1 MKLRRRFL
9 LQGAAAAAALV
20 LSACAQWG
28 SVRQDT
34 PPIVFVHGNGDTAA
48 LWLTTQWRFES
59 NGWPRDRLHAIEVPY
74 PLARDDDSKPQPGR
88 TSTAEHMAYL
98 SAEVD
103 KVLMAT
109 GAKQV
114 VLMANSRGG
123 NAVRNYIQNGAGAA
137 KVSHAILGGTP
148 NHGVWAIPGFREGN
162 EFSGTGPFL
171 KSLNA
176 PKNAAGDE
184 VTGPVKWMTI
194 RSDNNDKFA
203 QPDGLWIGQKGTPTF
218 VTFAGP
224 ELKGA
229 TNVVIPRIDHRETSY
244 SPAAFDA
251 AYRFITGQAPK
262 TTGFAAEPNI
272 VLNGKVTGLGLDSN
286 NATSGGFVN
295 NLPIHSATVEIYET
309 NAATGERIGD
319 AALSKT
325 TAADSTNGAEGL
337 WWGPFTAKPGA
348 SYEFVISAPGYDTLH
363 IYRSAFPRS
372 SNILHLR
379 AERIA
384 PADKDAGSVTSFT
397 RPRGYFDAD
406 RDTLSFDGMSPPPGI
421 RKGTGAGLAASKIK
435 SPAGSAPRS
444 ISAEFNGQKLTG
456 RTWPAEQGHFTLLEL
471 HD

>member
-1 MKLRRRFL
+1 MKLLRRYL
-9 LQGAAAAAALV
+9 LQGAALAAALV
-20 LSACAQWG
+20 VSACANFGG
-28 SVRQDT
+28 SRTDM
-34 PPIVFVHGNGDTAA
+34 PPILFVHGNGDTAA

-59 NGWPRDRLHAIEVPY
+59 NGWPRERLHAIDVPY
-74 PLARDDDSKPQPGR
+74 PLSRDDDSKPQAGR
-88 TSTAEHMAYL
+88 TSTSEQMAFL

-103 KVLMAT
+103 KVLAAT
-109 GAKQV
+109 GARQV

-123 NAVRNYIQNGAGAA
+123 YAVRNYIQNGGGAA

-148 NHGVWAIPGFREGN
+148 NHGVWAIPGFREGS

-244 SPAAFDA
+244 GPAAFDA
-251 AYRFITGQAPK
+251 AYRFITGKAPS
-262 TTGFAAEPNI
+262 TTDFSPEASI
-272 VLNGKVTGLGLDSN
+272 VLNGRVTGLGVDSN
-286 NATSGGFVN
+286 NPTTGGFVN
-295 NLPIHSATVEIYET
+295 NLPVNAATVEIFET
-309 NAATGERIGD
+309 TATGERAGQ
-319 AALSKT
+319 AVHRKT
-325 TAADSTNGAEGL
+325 TAADGQ
-337 WWGPFTAKPGA
+337 WGPFTAKPSA
-348 SYEFVISAPGYDTLH
+348 SYEFVILAPGYATLH
-363 IYRSAFPRS
+363 MYRSAFARS
-372 SNILHLR
+372 SSVLHLR

-384 PADKDAGSVTSFT
+384 DADKDAGSIVNFT

-406 RDTLSFDGMSPPPGI
+406 RDKLNFDGITPPPGI
-421 RKGTGAGLAASKIK
+421 ARGTGAGLAASKIK
-435 SPAGSAPRS
+435 LPTGAQRS
-444 ISAEFNGQKLTG
+444 ISSEFNGQKLVG
-456 RTWPAEQGHFTLLEL
+456 RTWPAAQGRLSLLEL

>member
-1 MKLRRRFL
+1 MHLLRSHL
-9 LQGAAAAAALV
+9 LQVAAAFAALA
-20 LSACAQWG
+20 LSGCALFNSAPEQ
-28 SVRQDT
+28 
-34 PPIVFVHGNGDTAA
+34 PPIVFVHGNGDTSA
-48 LWLTTQWRFES
+48 LWLTTLWRFES

-74 PLARDDDSKPQPGR
+74 PLSRDADSRPQPGR
-88 TSTAEHMAYL
+88 TSTAEQMAYL

-103 KVLMAT
+103 KVLSAT

-123 NAVRNYIQNGAGAA
+123 YAVRNYIQNGGGAA

-148 NHGVWAIPGFREGN
+148 NHGVWAIPGFREGS

-184 VTGPVKWMTI
+184 VTGPVKWMTV

-224 ELKGA
+224 ELRGA
-229 TNVVIPRIDHRETSY
+229 SNVVIPRIDHRETSY

-251 AYRFITGQAPK
+251 AYRFITGKAPA
-262 TTGFAAEPNI
+262 TTGFSQEQSI
-272 VLNGKVTGLGLDSN
+272 TLNGRVTGLGLDSN
-286 NATSGGFVN
+286 NAATGGFVN
-295 NLPIHSATVEIYET
+295 NLPVNAATVEVFET
-309 NAATGERIGD
+309 TPTGERAGQ
-319 AALSKT
+319 AVHRKT
-325 TAADSTNGAEGL
+325 TVADGQ
-337 WWGPFTAKPGA
+337 WGPFTAKPGA
-348 SYEFVISAPGYDTLH
+348 SYEFVITASGYATVH
-363 IYRSAFPRS
+363 MYRSAFPRS
-372 SNILHLR
+372 SSVLHLR
-379 AERIA
+379 AERMLD
-384 PADKDAGSVTSFT
+384 ADKDAGSIANFT

-406 RDTLSFDGMSPPPGI
+406 RDTLSFDGITPPPGI
-421 RKGTGAGLAASKIK
+421 SKGTGAGLAASKIK
-435 SPAGSAPRS
+435 AATFQTRS

-456 RTWPAEQGHFTLLEL
+456 LAWPAAQGRVTLLEL

>member
-1 MKLRRRFL
+1 MKLLRRYL
-9 LQGAAAAAALV
+9 LQGSAVAAALV
-20 LSACAQWG
+20 LSACANLGG
-28 SVRQDT
+28 SRADT

-88 TSTAEHMAYL
+88 TSTAEHMAFL
-98 SAEVD
+98 SSEVD
-103 KVLMAT
+103 RVLAAT

-123 NAVRNYIQNGAGAA
+123 NAVRNYIQNGGGAP

-184 VTGPVKWMTI
+184 VIGPVKWMTI

-203 QPDGLWIGQKGTPTF
+203 QPDGLWIGMRGTPTF

-251 AYRFITGQAPK
+251 AYRFITGLAPK
-262 TTGFAAEPNI
+262 TIGFTAEPSI
-272 VLNGKVTGLGLDSN
+272 VLNGKVTGLGIDSN
-286 NATSGGFVN
+286 NSATGGFVN
-295 NLPIHSATVEIYET
+295 NLPVNAATVEIFET
-309 NAATGERIGD
+309 TATGER
-319 AALSKT
+319 AAAAVHRKT
-325 TAADSTNGAEGL
+325 TTADGQ
-337 WWGPFTAKPGA
+337 WGPFTAKPGA
-348 SYEFVISAPGYDTLH
+348 SYEFVISGPGYATLH
-363 IYRSAFPRS
+363 MYRSAFPRS
-372 SNILHLR
+372 TSILHLR

-384 PADKDAGSVTSFT
+384 PADQDAGSIAHFT

-406 RDTLSFDGMSPPPGI
+406 RDTLNFDGITPPPGI
-421 RKGTGAGLAASKIK
+421 SKGTGAGSAASKIK
-435 SPAGSAPRS
+435 AAAFQARS
-444 ISAEFNGQKLTG
+444 ISAEFNGQKITG
-456 RTWPAEQGHFTLLEL
+456 RTWAAAQGHLSFLEL

>member
-1 MKLRRRFL
+1 MKLLRRHLF
-9 LQGAAAAAALV
+9 QGAAAVAALA
-20 LSACAQWG
+20 LAACANF
-28 SVRQDT
+28 SRHRTDA
-34 PPIVFVHGNGDTAA
+34 PHIVFVHGNGDTAA
-48 LWLTTQWRFES
+48 LWMTTIWRFES
-59 NGWPRDRLHAIEVPY
+59 NGWPRERLHAIDAPY

-88 TSTAEHMAYL
+88 TSAAEHMAFL
-98 SAEVD
+98 SSEVD
-103 KVLMAT
+103 KVLAAT

-123 NAVRNYIQNGAGAA
+123 NAVRNYIQNGGGAA

-162 EFSGTGPFL
+162 EFSGTGAFL

-203 QPDGLWIGQKGTPTF
+203 QPDGLWIGMKGTPTF
-218 VTFAGP
+218 VTYAGP

-229 TNVVIPRIDHRETSY
+229 ANVVIPRIDHRETSY

-251 AYRFITGQAPK
+251 AYRFITGKAPAA
-262 TTGFAAEPNI
+262 TGFTPESSI
-272 VLNGKVTGLGLDSN
+272 TLNGKVTGLGLDSN
-286 NATSGGFVN
+286 NPSSGNFVN
-295 NLPIHSATVEIYET
+295 NLPVNSATVEIFET
-309 NAATGERIGD
+309 NATGERAG
-319 AALSKT
+319 AAAHRKT
-325 TAADSTNGAEGL
+325 TGIDGQ
-337 WWGPFTAKPGA
+337 WGPFAAKA
-348 SYEFVISAPGYDTLH
+348 NTNYEFVVSATGYATLH

-372 SNILHLR
+372 SAVLHLR

-384 PADKDAGSVTSFT
+384 DADKNAGSIVNFT

-406 RDTLSFDGMSPPPGI
+406 RDALSFDGIKPAPGI
-421 RKGTGAGLAASKIK
+421 TLGTGAGLAASKIK
-435 SPAGSAPRS
+435 ADSFQARS
-444 ISAEFNGQKLTG
+444 VQAEFNGQKLVG
-456 RTWPAEQGHFTLLEL
+456 RTWPAAQGRVSMLEL

>member
-1 MKLRRRFL
+1 M
-9 LQGAAAAAALV
+9 AAALI
-20 LSACAQWG
+20 LSACANLGG
-28 SVRQDT
+28 SRADT

-48 LWLTTQWRFES
+48 LWMTTIWRFES
-59 NGWPRDRLHAIEVPY
+59 NGWPRERLHAIEVPY
-74 PLARDDDSKPQPGR
+74 PLARDDDTRPQPGR
-88 TSTAEHMAYL
+88 TSTAEHMAFL

-103 KVLMAT
+103 KVLAAT

-123 NAVRNYIQNGAGAA
+123 NAVRNYIQNGGGAA

-148 NHGVWAIPGFREGN
+148 NHGVWAIPGFREAN

-194 RSDNNDKFA
+194 RSDRNDKFA
-203 QPDGLWIGQKGTPTF
+203 QPDGLWIGMRGTPTF

-229 TNVVIPRIDHRETSY
+229 TNVVIPRIDHRETSF

-251 AYRFITGQAPK
+251 AYRFITGKAPA
-262 TTGFAAEPNI
+262 TTGFSPEASI
-272 VLNGKVTGLGLDSN
+272 VLNGRVTGLGVDSN
-286 NATSGGFVN
+286 NPSTGGFVN
-295 NLPIHSATVEIYET
+295 NLPVNAAAVEIFET
-309 NAATGERIGD
+309 TASGERAG
-319 AALSKT
+319 AAVHRKT
-325 TAADSTNGAEGL
+325 TVADGQ
-337 WWGPFTAKPGA
+337 WGPFAAKSGA
-348 SYEFVISAPGYDTLH
+348 SYEFVISAPGYATLH
-363 IYRSAFPRS
+363 MYRSAFPRS
-372 SNILHLR
+372 SSVLHLR

-384 PADKDAGSVTSFT
+384 PADQNAGSIVNFT

-406 RDTLSFDGMSPPPGI
+406 RDTLSFDGISPPPGI
-421 RKGTGAGLAASKIK
+421 SKGVGAGLAASKIK
-435 SPAGSAPRS
+435 LPAGASRS
-444 ISAEFNGQKLTG
+444 ISADFNGQKLVG
-456 RTWPAEQGHFTLLEL
+456 RTWPAAQNHLTLLEL

>member
-1 MKLRRRFL
+1 MNMLRRL
-9 LQGAAAAAALV
+9 LLSLAAAAALTATLPGCAL
-20 LSACAQWG
+20 LSSAPERA
-28 SVRQDT
+28 
-34 PPIVFVHGNGDTAA
+34 PIVFVHGNGDTAA

-59 NGWPRDRLHAIEVPY
+59 NGWPRDRMHAIEVPY
-74 PLARDDDSKPQPGR
+74 PNSRDDDSKPQAGR
-88 TSTAEHMAYL
+88 TSTAEHMAFL

-103 KVLMAT
+103 KVLAAT
-109 GAKQV
+109 GTKQV

-123 NAVRNYIQNGAGAA
+123 NAVRNYIQNGGGAP

-184 VTGPVKWMTI
+184 VIGPVKWMTI

-203 QPDGLWIGQKGTPTF
+203 QPDGLWIGRPGTPTF

-262 TTGFAAEPNI
+262 TTGFAAESAI

-286 NATSGGFVN
+286 NAASGGFVN
-295 NLPIHSATVEIYET
+295 NLPVNAATVEIFET
-309 NAATGERIGD
+309 TATGER
-319 AALSKT
+319 AAAAVHRKT
-325 TAADSTNGAEGL
+325 TAADGQ
-337 WWGPFTAKPGA
+337 WGPFTAKAGS
-348 SYEFVISAPGYDTLH
+348 SYEFVISAPGYATLH
-363 IYRSAFPRS
+363 MYRSAFPRS
-372 SNILHLR
+372 TNILHLR

-384 PADKDAGSVTSFT
+384 PADQDAGSIANFT

-406 RDTLSFDGMSPPPGI
+406 RDTLNFDGITPPPGI
-421 RKGTGAGLAASKIK
+421 ARGTGAGSAASKIK
-435 SPAGSAPRS
+435 AAAFQARS

-456 RTWPAEQGHFTLLEL
+456 RTWPAAQGRVTLLEL

>member
-1 MKLRRRFL
+1 MKLLRRFL
-9 LQGAAAAAALV
+9 FCGAAAVAALA
-20 LSACAQWG
+20 LAACANLNS
-28 SVRQDT
+28 SVQDT

-48 LWLTTQWRFES
+48 LWMTTLWRFES

-74 PLARDDDSKPQPGR
+74 PLARDDDSKPQAGR
-88 TSTAEHMAYL
+88 TSTSEHMAYL

-103 KVLMAT
+103 KVLAAT

-123 NAVRNYIQNGAGAA
+123 NAVRNYIQNGGGAA

-148 NHGVWAIPGFREGN
+148 NHGVWAIPGFREAN

-176 PKNAAGDE
+176 PKNSAGDE

-203 QPDGLWIGQKGTPTF
+203 QPDGLWIGMRGTPTF

-229 TNVVIPRIDHRETSY
+229 SNVVIPKIDHRETSY
-244 SPAAFDA
+244 SPVAFDA
-251 AYRFITGQAPK
+251 AYRFITGKAPA
-262 TTGFAAEPNI
+262 TTGFKPESSI
-272 VLNGKVTGLGLDSN
+272 TLGGRVTGLGIDSN
-286 NATSGGFVN
+286 NPASGGFVN
-295 NLPIHSATVEIYET
+295 NLPVNAATLEIYET
-309 NAATGERIGD
+309 TATGERAGL
-319 AALSKT
+319 AVHRKT
-325 TAADSTNGAEGL
+325 TGADGQ
-337 WWGPFTAKPGA
+337 WGPFTAKPGA
-348 SYEFVISAPGYDTLH
+348 SYEFVVSAPGYAILH
-363 IYRSAFPRS
+363 MYRSAFPRS
-372 SNILHLR
+372 SSVLHIR

-384 PADKDAGSVTSFT
+384 DADKDAGSIANFT

-406 RDTLSFDGMSPPPGI
+406 RDVLNFDGISPPPGI
-421 RKGTGAGLAASKIK
+421 VKGVGAGLAASKIK
-435 SPAGSAPRS
+435 LPSGAAQRS
-444 ISAEFNGQKLTG
+444 ISAEFNGQKLVG
-456 RTWPAEQGHFTLLEL
+456 RTWPASQGRVSLLEL